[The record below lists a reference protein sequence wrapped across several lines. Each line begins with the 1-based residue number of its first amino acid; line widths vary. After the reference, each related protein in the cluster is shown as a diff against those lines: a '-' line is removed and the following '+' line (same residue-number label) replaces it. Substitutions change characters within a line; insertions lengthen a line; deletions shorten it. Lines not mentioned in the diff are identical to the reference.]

1 MECLKSLTCSKCGG
15 KVENDACMHCGA
27 KDFTIDMINKLIKP
41 QDNINNYYIKNIR
54 LKIAKGQF
62 LDKKEDIVFSLLLD
76 NNLIKDESLD
86 DARILSFIIDGKK
99 IISYNTFKVLMMR
112 SAEKSMRQINNDCI
126 KKYTPHARIRNLDGA
141 NGSAFDINN
150 VSFNELI
157 IKELYEGYIYPLTTY
172 YHELVHIKQSIEI
185 ELGHVSY
192 DLVAMIKDKVIS
204 DYELK
209 LNKTNNYYKRNYYNI
224 SFEKDAHLKGIKM
237 AQQLMSN
244 LGYKNLNEYFDK
256 VRRLWPEDNNTLDR
270 VVEDKDNGVLIT
282 VIQDEIFDKV
292 IANNPGYLKRFPQLN
307 FEYVNEN
314 GNVRKRTKNELNK
327 IIMNYMDNEEVL
339 AYLQK
344 LINKIDEKQEV
355 IKR

>member
-1 MECLKSLTCSKCGG
+1 MDCLKSLTCKECGG
-15 KVENDACMHCGA
+15 KVENGACMNCGA
-27 KDFTIDMINKLIKP
+27 RDYTINMISNLIKL
-41 QDNINNYYIKNIR
+41 DDINDYYIKNIR

-256 VRRLWPEDNNTLDR
+256 VRRLWPEDNNALDR
-270 VVEDKDNGVLIT
+270 VVEDNGILIT
-282 VIQDEIFDKV
+282 ETQDEIFDKV

-327 IIMNYMDNEEVL
+327 IIMNYMDNEEVF

>member
-1 MECLKSLTCSKCGG
+1 MDCLKSLTCKECGG
-15 KVENDACMHCGA
+15 KVENGACMNCGA
-27 KDFTIDMINKLIKP
+27 RDYTINMISNLIKP
-41 QDNINNYYIKNIR
+41 DDINDYYIKNIR

-126 KKYTPHARIRNLDGA
+126 KKYTPHAMIRNLDGA

-209 LNKTNNYYKRNYYNI
+209 LNKTNKYYNQNYYNI

-256 VRRLWPEDNNTLDR
+256 VRRLWPEDNNALDR

-282 VIQDEIFDKV
+282 VTQDEIFDKV
-292 IANNPGYLKRFPQLN
+292 IANNPSYLKRFAQLN
-307 FEYVNEN
+307 FEYVNDN
-314 GNVRKRTKNELNK
+314 GVVRKKTKDELK
-327 IIMNYMDNEEVL
+327 YTIMNYLDNKEVFS
-339 AYLQK
+339 YLK
-344 LINKIDEKQEV
+344 RLIHQLNEKEVV
-355 IKR
+355 IKH

>member
-1 MECLKSLTCSKCGG
+1 
-15 KVENDACMHCGA
+15 MHCGA

-209 LNKTNNYYKRNYYNI
+209 LNKTNKYYKQNYYNI
-224 SFEKDAHLKGIKM
+224 SFEVDANLKSIEMTK
-237 AQQLMSN
+237 QFMSY
-244 LGYKNLNEYFDK
+244 LGYKNLNEYLNK
-256 VRRLWPEDNNTLDR
+256 VRLLWPEDNNTLDR

-327 IIMNYMDNEEVL
+327 IIMNYMDNEEVF